1 MIKKVL
7 IAEDHE
13 SANISVRKM
22 LEEVE
27 IRDPDYVYYCDDAL
41 VRVQKSKERGEP
53 YDLLITDLYFDQE
66 DHRQEKIANG
76 AALIDAVREV
86 QPDLR
91 VLVFSAEGKVAV
103 IDALYTRSNIDGY
116 VRKGRGDARELQV
129 AINQIF
135 GNERYFPRFYIDA
148 TRKENVHDFTPYDIK
163 LISLMAGGMRQ
174 KDIPDYLKKHGIK
187 PSGLSSL
194 EKRLNE
200 IRAALNFTNNEQLV
214 AYCRGMGI
222 V

>member
-13 SANISVRKM
+13 SANISVQKT
-22 LEEVE
+22 LEEVGVAY
-27 IRDPDYVYYCDDAL
+27 PDYVYYCDDAL
-41 VRVQKSKERGEP
+41 IRVQKAVEKGEP

-66 DHRQEKIANG
+66 AHRQEKISGG
-76 AALIDAVREV
+76 AALIDSVRKV
-86 QPDLR
+86 QPELR
-91 VLVFSAEGKVAV
+91 ILVFSAEGKIPV
-103 IDALYTRSNIDGY
+103 IETLYTQGNIDGY
-116 VRKGRGDARELQV
+116 VRKGRGDARELQA
-129 AINQIF
+129 AIIMIS
-135 GNERYFPRFYIDA
+135 GNERYFPRFYVDA
-148 TRKENVHDFTPYDIK
+148 TRKENVHDFTPYDIQI
-163 LISLMAGGMRQ
+163 ISLMAAGMRQ
-174 KDIPDYLKKHGIK
+174 KDIPDYLRQHGIK
-187 PSGLSSL
+187 PAGLSSL